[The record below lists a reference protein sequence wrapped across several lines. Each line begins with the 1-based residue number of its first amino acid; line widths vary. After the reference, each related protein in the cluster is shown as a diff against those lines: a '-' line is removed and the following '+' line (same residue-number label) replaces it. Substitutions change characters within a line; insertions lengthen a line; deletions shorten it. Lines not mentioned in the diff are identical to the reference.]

1 MSGVKVKVIA
11 GRSTGGVTDMGPG
24 HTSEHM
30 LSEWRGAVVDPG
42 GGMPDPGPDR
52 WEPVEVP
59 GRPATFADA
68 DAVAYRTSFEDPRSS
83 DEERALL
90 TLHGLYAHARVWLND
105 DLVADRDTYFE
116 PLEVDFVPEATNHLV
131 VECRRPTDRF
141 GGSYDTG
148 RVPDRLSVPG
158 IWWTANVEGTP
169 AAYVADLQ
177 ARPRVSDGDAAIDV
191 AIDLVA
197 GRAVDERLTLTLRPA
212 GDLQHR
218 GTMERVSI
226 AADAGERTTIE
237 HTIELRDPAL
247 WWPRGFGQQHRYEVA
262 AKLDGHTASTTTGL
276 STVAYDDGDL
286 TVNGRRVPARGVNL
300 LDATPADVE
309 RAAELNANFV
319 RLNAHVASPAVYEAC
334 DREGML
340 VWQDLPLT
348 GPEPF
353 DVERGSEVAAALAA
367 QCDRHPSLM
376 AFGVHDD
383 PVATFDGSLGAG
395 LLDRFR
401 LRWRAYRTG
410 YDRGDADAVA
420 AVLPDDCPTF
430 PVVGPPGTDPDAAV
444 LFPGWDYGDAD
455 TVEWLLSQYPSLSTT
470 VAAFGAGSLGTDDPR
485 DVEGFDLD
493 RLDALTD
500 GGDAATTQAYQARV
514 VETVAEALRR
524 EGNGLMAAF
533 TLRDLTDA
541 GMGVLTKSG
550 GRKAAADALEAA
562 YEPIQAVLRD
572 PTAGES
578 DVVVVNDT
586 PKDLTGTLFWRNG
599 EGDGEADV
607 RVDAEDTTTATTVR
621 ANGHVELTLRVGDH
635 EVTNSY
641 ER

>member
-1 MSGVKVKVIA
+1 
-11 GRSTGGVTDMGPG
+11 
-24 HTSEHM
+24 M

-42 GGMPDPGPDR
+42 AGMPDPDPDR
-52 WEPVEVP
+52 WTPVAVP
-59 GRPATFADA
+59 GRPTAFADA

-83 DEERALL
+83 GDERALL
-90 TLHGLYAHARVWLND
+90 TLAGLFAHARVWLND
-105 DLVADRDTYFE
+105 DLVAEHDSYFE
-116 PLEVDFVPEATNHLV
+116 PLHLDFVPEATNHLI

-141 GGSYDTG
+141 GGSYDTET
-148 RVPDRLSVPG
+148 VPDRLAVPG
-158 IWWTANVEGTP
+158 IWWTASVEATP
-169 AAYVADLQ
+169 AVYVADLQ
-177 ARPRVSDGDAAIDV
+177 ARPRVADGDAAIDV

-212 GDLQHR
+212 GELQTR
-218 GTMERVSI
+218 GTMERVHI
-226 AADAGERTTIE
+226 TADAGERTTVE

-262 AKLDGHTASTTTGL
+262 AKLNGHTASVTTGL
-276 STVAYDDGDL
+276 STVDYDDGDL

-300 LDATPADVE
+300 LDGEPADVE
-309 RAAELNANFV
+309 RAAGLNANFV
-319 RLNAHVASPAVYEAC
+319 RLNAHVASPAFYEAC

-348 GPEPF
+348 GPESF
-353 DVERGSEVAAALAA
+353 DADRGAEVASALAR
-367 QCDRHPSLM
+367 QCERHPSLA

-395 LLDRFR
+395 VLDRLR
-401 LRWRAYRTG
+401 LRWRAYRTS
-410 YDRGDADAVA
+410 YDRVGVGAVA
-420 AVLPDDCPTF
+420 AALPDAYPTF
-430 PVVGPPGTDPDAAV
+430 PVVGPPGTDPDAAM

-455 TVEWLLSQYPSLSTT
+455 TVEWLLSQYPTLSTT
-470 VAAFGAGSLGTDDPR
+470 VAAFGAGSYGTDDPR
-485 DVEGFDLD
+485 DVEGVETD

-500 GGDAATTQAYQARV
+500 GDAATSQAYQARV
-514 VETVAEALRR
+514 VETVAETLRR

-541 GMGVLTKSG
+541 GMGVLTRSG
-550 GRKAAADALEAA
+550 DRKAAADALEAA

-572 PTAGES
+572 PAAGES

-586 PKDLTGTLFWRNG
+586 PKDLTGTLFWQNG
-599 EGDGEADV
+599 EGEGEVDV
-607 RVDAEDTTTATTVR
+607 RIDAEDTATATTVR
-621 ANGHVELTLRVGDH
+621 AGGHVELTLQVGDH
-635 EVTNSY
+635 EVTNRY